1 MQLLSIGIPNA
12 LLGSSDFFNNELE
25 YMKNEGLDF
34 TVNLDNRGNITF
46 FNIDVEDRVSSK
58 NIVKIKE
65 HVSDVISDIIVNQI
79 DKKLIKRIIDKY
91 YYYFDSDEKKKI
103 ENIAK
108 SILDND
114 VNKETF
120 KLVKK
125 ERIFEEIEDFLKDNE
140 TIDIEGFVNFRL
152 RDFIGEIS
160 EVVDRAVDEY
170 MMQKEYDE
178 FIGLL
183 KYFVELQDSKVDV
196 LNILIDKSGKFLFY
210 DKEKKP
216 ITGKFLSDITI
227 EFTGGE
233 LTDDDMLIS
242 TLIAMAPSKIYIHS
256 LENIKSKDVLDTVE
270 KIFSNKVFICNGCSL
285 CEVNEA
291 RK

>member
-12 LLGSSDFFNNELE
+12 LKNGSDFLKHGLKD
-25 YMKNEGLDF
+25 MKTEGIDVN
-34 TVNLDNRGNITF
+34 VNLDNRGNITF
-46 FNIDVEDRVSSK
+46 FNIDVEDKASYK
-58 NIVKIKE
+58 NISKIRQ
-65 HVSDVISDIIVNQI
+65 HISDIISDIIVNQI
-79 DKKLIKRIIDKY
+79 DKKLIKKIIDKY
-91 YYYFDSDEKKKI
+91 YYYFNSDEKQKI
-103 ENIAK
+103 ANIAN

-114 VNKETF
+114 VNRETF

-125 ERIFEEIEDFLKDNE
+125 EKIFIEIEDFLKDNE

-152 RDFIGEIS
+152 RDFIGELS

-183 KYFVELQDSKVDV
+183 KYFVELQDSKIDV
-196 LNILIDKSGKFLFY
+196 LNILVDKGGKFRFF
-210 DKEKKP
+210 DKDNNP

-227 EFTGGE
+227 EFSGGE
-233 LTDDDMLIS
+233 LSDDDMLIS
-242 TLIAMAPSKIYIHS
+242 TLIAMAPAKIYIHFAN
-256 LENIKSKDVLDTVE
+256 NIKNKEVLDTVK
-270 KIFSNKVFICNGCSL
+270 KIFSDRVFICSGCSL
-285 CEVNEA
+285 CAAHEA

>member
-1 MQLLSIGIPNA
+1 
-12 LLGSSDFFNNELE
+12 
-25 YMKNEGLDF
+25 MKNAGLNF

-46 FNIDVEDRVSSK
+46 FNIDVEDKISNK

-65 HVSDVISDIIVNQI
+65 RVSDVISDVIVNQV
-79 DKKLIKRIIDKY
+79 DKRLIKRIIDKY
-91 YYYFDSDEKKKI
+91 YYYFDSDEKRKI

-108 SILDND
+108 GILDND

-152 RDFIGEIS
+152 RDFIGELS
-160 EVVDRAVDEY
+160 EVVDRAIDEY

-183 KYFVELQDSKVDV
+183 KYFVELQDSKIDV

-285 CEVNEA
+285 CAVNEA

>member
-1 MQLLSIGIPNA
+1 MQLLSIGIPNT

-46 FNIDVEDRVSSK
+46 FNIDVEDRASNK
-58 NIVKIKE
+58 NIAKIKE
-65 HVSDVISDIIVNQI
+65 HVSDVISDVIVNQI

-91 YYYFDSDEKKKI
+91 YYYFDSDEKQKI
-103 ENIAK
+103 ENIARG
-108 SILDND
+108 ILDND
-114 VNKETF
+114 VNRETF

-152 RDFIGEIS
+152 RDFIGELS

-183 KYFVELQDSKVDV
+183 KYFVELQDSKIDV
-196 LNILIDKSGKFLFY
+196 LNILVDKSGKFLFY

-256 LENIKSKDVLDTVE
+256 LENIKSKDVFDTVE

-285 CEVNEA
+285 CAINEA

>member
-12 LLGSSDFFNNELE
+12 LLSGSVFNNELE

-65 HVSDVISDIIVNQI
+65 LVSDVISDVIVNQI

-114 VNKETF
+114 ANKETF

-196 LNILIDKSGKFLFY
+196 LNILIDKSGKFLFF

-256 LENIKSKDVLDTVE
+256 LENIKSKDILDTVE

-285 CEVNEA
+285 CKVNEA